1 MFVNKGGKVSL
12 NNRKNRIQF
21 SDKTHSPPHLL
32 TYVPQR
38 KVKVRFKGNRNEAK
52 VDHYTSVI
60 DDESIP
66 FQFTSPGV

>member
-60 DDESIP
+60 DEHNIL
-66 FQFTSPGV
+66 FYILRT

>member
-21 SDKTHSPPHLL
+21 SDKTHSPP
-32 TYVPQR
+32 QR

-60 DDESIP
+60 DEHNIL
-66 FQFTSPGV
+66 FHI